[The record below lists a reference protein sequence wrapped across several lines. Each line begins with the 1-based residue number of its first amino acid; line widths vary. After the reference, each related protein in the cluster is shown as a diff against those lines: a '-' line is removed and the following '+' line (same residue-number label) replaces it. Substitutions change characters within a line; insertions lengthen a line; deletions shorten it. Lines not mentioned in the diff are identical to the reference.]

1 MNSKLKRPLLA
12 AGIVVGVCALVWG
25 GLTLLRNGS
34 RSAVKVY
41 PVTEI
46 GMTEYGGDTTET
58 SGTVTMDKLQK
69 VYLSKTQSSAQV
81 YVTEGQ
87 TVKKGDRLL
96 SYDSTLTELDVERA
110 RIALE
115 RLRLQQENT
124 RKELQQLQLAEDKEK
139 LQQQADALS
148 AKIEKKLADSTGEII
163 RRDSKPIQ
171 PGKPLLRGSAAGTAE
186 DPLYCDW
193 NSGDALTEQNLSVLL
208 PEGEKELYVVLVTHR
223 GDETLGDIIGSW
235 GLHLIRGENGAI
247 SVSLAELPA
256 AEDISVDGTT
266 DEIRQLRKELQRVQE
281 LLSRSYTKA
290 ELLRMQN
297 DKLREIQ
304 EAETSIKMAE
314 LDLAVK
320 ADGGIRRQRVQP
332 AGWCGQNRPFSGGC
346 RCQQRSGGGGY
357 YVTGTVSELQL
368 DTVKVGQTVTISS
381 RMNGSTCTGEIV
393 EISTYPADNASSWG
407 GGNPN
412 VSYYPFKV
420 FVSEDQQLQEGESV
434 SISYQAVSDSD
445 GSSLYL
451 ENMYVRTENGKSYVM
466 VRGENGRLEQRW
478 VQTGKV
484 VWDSYTQIR
493 GGLTQEDY
501 VAFPYGRDVVSGA
514 KTEESTVAVQY
525 GG

>member
-1 MNSKLKRPLLA
+1 MNKKLKRSFLA

-25 GLTLLRNGS
+25 GLTLLRDGS

-41 PVTEI
+41 PVTGI
-46 GMTEYGGDTTET
+46 SMTDYWGDTTET
-58 SGTVTMDKLQK
+58 SGTVAMDKLQK
-69 VYLSKTQSSAQV
+69 VFLSQTQTSAQV

-115 RLRLQQENT
+115 RLRLRQENT

-139 LQQQADALS
+139 LQQQADALT
-148 AKIEKKLADSTGEII
+148 AQIEKKLAESTDEII

-193 NSGDALTEQNLSVLL
+193 NGGDALTEQNLSVLL

-223 GDETLGDIIGSW
+223 GDETLGAIIGSW
-235 GLHLIRGENGAI
+235 GLHLTRGEDGTIA
-247 SVSLAELPA
+247 VSLADLPA

-266 DEIRQLRKELQRVQE
+266 DEIRQLRKELQRVQD
-281 LLSRSYTKA
+281 LLSRSYTKE

-304 EAETSIKMAE
+304 EADTSIKMAE
-314 LDLAVK
+314 LDLRRKQAEASDSSVYSQLDGVVK
-320 ADGGIRRQRVQP
+320 AVRTPTDAAANNEAVVEVS
-332 AGWCGQNRPFSGGC
+332 A
-346 RCQQRSGGGGY
+346 GGGY
-357 YVTGTVSELQL
+357 YVTGTVSELRL
-368 DTVKVGQTVTISS
+368 DTVKVGQTVNISS
-381 RMNGSTCTGEIV
+381 RMTGAACTGEVV
-393 EISTYPADNASSWG
+393 EISTYPTDGDSHG
-407 GGNPN
+407 GDGNPN

-451 ENMYVRTENGKSYVM
+451 ENMYVRTENATAGKMISPQSIAMAAAAISVAGSDGKIMSATLKWCVLYLVILCVCCYVG
-466 VRGENGRLEQRW
+466 VIL
-478 VQTGKV
+478 
-484 VWDSYTQIR
+484 
-493 GGLTQEDY
+493 
-501 VAFPYGRDVVSGA
+501 
-514 KTEESTVAVQY
+514 
-525 GG
+525 

>member
-1 MNSKLKRPLLA
+1 MNKKLKRSFLA

-41 PVTEI
+41 PVTGI
-46 GMTEYGGDTTET
+46 SMTDYWGDTTET
-58 SGTVTMDKLQK
+58 SGTVAMDKLQK
-69 VYLSKTQSSAQV
+69 VFLSQTQTSAQV

-115 RLRLQQENT
+115 RLRLRQENT
-124 RKELQQLQLAEDKEK
+124 RKELQRLQLAEDKEK
-139 LQQQADALS
+139 LQQQADALT
-148 AKIEKKLADSTGEII
+148 AQIEKKLAESTDEII

-171 PGKPLLRGSAAGTAE
+171 PGTH
-186 DPLYCDW
+186 
-193 NSGDALTEQNLSVLL
+193 LT
-208 PEGEKELYVVLVTHR
+208 
-223 GDETLGDIIGSW
+223 
-235 GLHLIRGENGAI
+235 RGEDGTIA
-247 SVSLAELPA
+247 VSLADLPA

-266 DEIRQLRKELQRVQE
+266 DEIRQLRKELQRVQD
-281 LLSRSYTKA
+281 LLSRSYTKE

-304 EAETSIKMAE
+304 EADTSIKMAE
-314 LDLAVK
+314 LDLRKKQTEASDGSVYSQLDGVVKTVRSPGDAAANNEAVVEVS
-320 ADGGIRRQRVQP
+320 A
-332 AGWCGQNRPFSGGC
+332 
-346 RCQQRSGGGGY
+346 GGGY

-445 GSSLYL
+445 GNSLYL